1 VHVGRL
7 VATAFIMMLTVVTSM
22 AVAFTLTVATSARA
36 QSDVSGLQDG
46 IVAEADTAAG
56 VVTLEDGRRFRRK
69 PGTEIVYKGYWI
81 PLGALRPGNYITI
94 SGAEPVVYRDGRY
107 VPISEN

>member
-1 VHVGRL
+1 MRPLDHLAEGPDQIVGGDSVGGVGIR
-7 VATAFIMMLTVVTSM
+7 
-22 AVAFTLTVATSARA
+22 ARA